1 MEKQRIPRLRLPRA
15 ARLQKSKDY
24 ARIYREGIR
33 VRGKWILLVA
43 ALPEQPQ
50 EARVGLSVGRK
61 FSKSAVLRN
70 RARRVMREA
79 FRLLRPTMP
88 PLDCV
93 IIPIGP
99 SRGWKLGEVQAE
111 LQHLLGKAKRTLNS

>member
-1 MEKQRIPRLRLPRA
+1 MEKQRIPRLRLPRE

-24 ARIYREGIR
+24 ARVYREGVR

-50 EARVGLSVGRK
+50 GTRMGLSVGRK

-79 FRLLRPTMP
+79 FRHLRPALA

-93 IIPIGP
+93 LIPIGP
-99 SRGWKLGEVQAE
+99 ARGWKLLQVQAE
-111 LQHLLGKAKRTLNS
+111 LQHLLDKATRRLEK